1 MPSAQP
7 PAPAPDP
14 PEAGRG
20 ALFDSLVRQKMARA
34 RQLAAILDEAAT
46 TPAPAPP
53 PALTFEAA
61 PAVAETGR
69 MRLFKSLVAKKREDE
84 RRLAAVLGSGG
95 SVVEAAREAVDR
107 RRARGSVRSSPEV
120 WAAVRSDAT
129 WKIFFRRS
137 NIFTILLQNPDLVRG
152 AGRGEARA
160 GQHHGRH
167 RPADTGDQ
175 SPVTST
181 HASQLADIFTHCT

>member
-1 MPSAQP
+1 MPSPQP
-7 PAPAPDP
+7 PAPAPGP
-14 PEAGRG
+14 PEAGRS

-61 PAVAETGR
+61 PAVAEAEDGR
-69 MRLFKSLVAKKREDE
+69 MRLLKSLVAKKREDE
-84 RRLAAVLGSGG
+84 RRLAAVLATGGSG

-120 WAAVRSDAT
+120 WAAVRSDA
-129 WKIFFRRS
+129 
-137 NIFTILLQNPDLVRG
+137 
-152 AGRGEARA
+152 A
-160 GQHHGRH
+160 
-167 RPADTGDQ
+167 
-175 SPVTST
+175 
-181 HASQLADIFTHCT
+181 

>member
-7 PAPAPDP
+7 PAPAPGP
-14 PEAGRG
+14 PEAGRS

-46 TPAPAPP
+46 TPP

-61 PAVAETGR
+61 PAVSEAEDGR
-69 MRLFKSLVAKKREDE
+69 MRLLKSLVAKKREDE
-84 RRLAAVLGSGG
+84 RRLAAVLATGGSSS

-120 WAAVRSDAT
+120 WAAVRSDA
-129 WKIFFRRS
+129 
-137 NIFTILLQNPDLVRG
+137 
-152 AGRGEARA
+152 A
-160 GQHHGRH
+160 
-167 RPADTGDQ
+167 
-175 SPVTST
+175 
-181 HASQLADIFTHCT
+181 

>member
-1 MPSAQP
+1 MPSPQP
-7 PAPAPDP
+7 PAPAPGP
-14 PEAGRG
+14 PEAGRS

-61 PAVAETGR
+61 PAVSEAEDGR
-69 MRLFKSLVAKKREDE
+69 MRLLKSLVAKKREDE
-84 RRLAAVLGSGG
+84 RRLAAVLATGGSSG

-120 WAAVRSDAT
+120 WAAVRSDAA
-129 WKIFFRRS
+129 WKIFFR
-137 NIFTILLQNPDLVRG
+137 
-152 AGRGEARA
+152 
-160 GQHHGRH
+160 
-167 RPADTGDQ
+167 
-175 SPVTST
+175 
-181 HASQLADIFTHCT
+181 